1 LPVKKY
7 CGQAAHKMST
17 RASLRTLRHDRAG
30 ELLLRRH
37 LAHNP
42 FVQFGRWLDE
52 VVATELPQPNA
63 MTLATSTTDGKP
75 SARTVLLRHYDRQGF
90 VFFSNYLSQKGR
102 ELAENPNAT
111 LLFFWTEPVFR
122 QVRVAGIVGR
132 ISNDESD
139 AYFASRPRPSQLGAW
154 ASKQSEVI
162 PERATLD
169 QRFENFRSQFRNK
182 EIPRPANWGGFR
194 LSPTSFEFWQ
204 GGENRLHNRFRYS
217 LQPDQRWLIERLS
230 P

>member
-1 LPVKKY
+1 
-7 CGQAAHKMST
+7 MST
-17 RASLRTLRHDRAG
+17 GAALRTLRQDRAG
-30 ELLLRRH
+30 ELLLRED

-52 VVATELPQPNA
+52 VIATDLPQPNA

-75 SARTVLLRHYDRQGF
+75 SARTVLLRHYDGQGF
-90 VFFSNYLSQKGR
+90 VFFSNYYSQKGR
-102 ELAENPNAT
+102 ELAENPYAT
-111 LLFFWTEPVFR
+111 LLFFWTAPVFR
-122 QVRVAGIVGR
+122 QVRVGGMVSR

-139 AYFASRPRPSQLGAW
+139 AYFAGRPRPSQLGAW

-162 PERATLD
+162 PDRATLD
-169 QRFENFRSQFRNK
+169 QNFEDFKSKFRNK
-182 EIPRPANWGGFR
+182 EIPRPPSWGGFR

-217 LQPDQRWLIERLS
+217 RQSDQGWLIERLS